1 MNIPT
6 NAPPFDTPN
15 PSLFRGD
22 CVVSCALPT
31 ANARMITD
39 RSLGIHGKLHAIP
52 TQQGIQPIDK
62 NTLVSQNLDYVAR
75 RVARFALQEVSRSI
89 LRDMVER
96 NGKMTYVHQVRNC
109 LRARIT
115 KKKGVTLFYNVERE
129 QANFGNLQRCYSVWN
144 CPICSMTITEGRRTE
159 LQKGLANWTEEG
171 GHAYLVTFTNSHHKG
186 DDLDQL
192 LVGQK
197 KAFVKFWQKRKVTE
211 MLKGLGYK
219 GRTVTTEVTWG
230 EKNGWHPH
238 YHMIFFFD
246 HEIDPNGIESFLAL
260 HWQDACIKAGLK
272 APDLIHGVDVR
283 NGTYAAKYVSK
294 WGLENEVTKGHLK
307 KGLNGSLTPFDLL
320 RGASTN
326 NHYKTLF
333 KQFADVFKGK
343 QQLVWSKGLKELL
356 GIKKV
361 TDEEIIEE
369 TEKTSIE
376 VRELPLKIWDLIL
389 KYEKRA
395 YVLDLVEQDYKN
407 GTTLLN
413 DFVMSLA
420 HLYAGEL
427 IQNMQ
432 H

>member
-1 MNIPT
+1 MKTDIANPQNLSLQASTLAMTTPVPQRWISPSAS
-6 NAPPFDTPN
+6 AP
-15 PSLFRGD
+15 
-22 CVVSCALPT
+22 
-31 ANARMITD
+31 
-39 RSLGIHGKLHAIP
+39 LGIHGKLHVMP
-52 TQQGIQPIDK
+52 TGHGVQGNEEILQ
-62 NTLVSQNLDYVAR
+62 NSVNLDYVTR
-75 RVARFALQEVSRSI
+75 RVARFALQDVARSI
-89 LRDMVER
+89 LRDMIER
-96 NGKMTYVHQVRNC
+96 NGKATYVHQVRNC
-109 LRARIT
+109 LRAIIS
-115 KKKGVTLFYNVERE
+115 KKKGVTLFYNVDRE

-159 LQKGLANWTEEG
+159 LQQGLINWTDIG
-171 GHAYLVTFTNSHHKG
+171 GHAYLVTFTNSHHRG

-192 LVGQK
+192 LKGQK
-197 KAFVKFWQKRKVTE
+197 KAFKKFWEKTSTVKD
-211 MLKGLGYK
+211 LKKYGYK

-246 HEIDPNGIESFLAL
+246 HEVNAQGIQTLLAL
-260 HWQDACIKAGLK
+260 QWQEACIKSGLK

-294 WGLENEVTKGHLK
+294 WGLEEEVTKGHLK

-320 RGASTN
+320 RGCSTN
-326 NHYKTLF
+326 NHYKALF
-333 KQFADVFKGK
+333 KEFADVFKGK

-395 YVLDLVEQDYKN
+395 YVLQLVEQDYKN
-407 GTTLLN
+407 NTTSLN
-413 DFVMSLA
+413 DFVMGLA

-427 IQNMQ
+427 IKNMQ
-432 H
+432 Q

>member
-1 MNIPT
+1 MKTDIAKPQNLSLQAST
-6 NAPPFDTPN
+6 LAMTAPVPQRWIRH
-15 PSLFRGD
+15 SA
-22 CVVSCALPT
+22 SAL
-31 ANARMITD
+31 
-39 RSLGIHGKLHAIP
+39 LGIHGKLQVMP
-52 TQQGIQPIDK
+52 TGHGVQGTEEILQ
-62 NTLVSQNLDYVAR
+62 NSVNLDYVTR
-75 RVARFALQEVSRSI
+75 RVARFALQEVARSI
-89 LRDMVER
+89 LRDMIQR
-96 NGKMTYVHQVRNC
+96 NNKPTYVHQVRNC
-109 LRARIT
+109 LRARIS

-159 LQKGLANWTEEG
+159 LKQGLSNWTDAG
-171 GHAYLVTFTNSHHKG
+171 GHAYLATFTNSHHRG
-186 DDLDQL
+186 DNLEQL
-192 LVGQK
+192 LTGQK
-197 KAFVKFWQKRKVTE
+197 KAFVKFWEKTKVKE
-211 MLKGLGYK
+211 MLKRLGYN
-219 GRTVTTEVTWG
+219 GRIVATEVTWG

-238 YHMIFFFD
+238 YHMILFFD
-246 HEIDPNGIESFLAL
+246 HQIDHQGLQTFIAL
-260 HWQDACIKAGLK
+260 QWQEACIKAGLK

-294 WGLENEVTKGHLK
+294 WGLEEEVTKGHLK

-333 KQFADVFKGK
+333 KEFADVFKGK

-361 TDEEIIEE
+361 TDEELIEE

-395 YVLDLVEQDYKN
+395 YVLELVEKDYKN
-407 GTTLLN
+407 NTTSLN
-413 DFVMSLA
+413 DFIMGLA

-427 IQNMQ
+427 IKNMQ
-432 H
+432 Q